1 MTAYEQGRRRYE
13 MWRTYGGNKEG
24 VFLTGLNAFSTDE
37 QRADYED
44 GWMAAADEMEE
55 ASA

>member
-13 MWRTYGGNKEG
+13 MWRTYGGNREG
-24 VFLTGLNAFSTDE
+24 IFLTGLRAFSTDE

-44 GWMAAADEMEE
+44 GWREADEEE
-55 ASA
+55 ES